1 MISLSATALLLL
13 TACGTEAGTGSG
25 DGARDGARDG
35 AALTG
40 RTFLS
45 TSVSENGKP
54 RALAPRTRIRLE
66 FTEDGRLSFDAGCNS
81 SQAKVSTSDGRLVL
95 DKEITSTLIGCMEPL
110 QSQDA
115 WMAGVIA
122 AKPAWKLDGD
132 KLELST
138 DSATISLLD
147 RQTAV
152 PDLALDG
159 TKWALS
165 TVVTGESASHQVGS
179 EKAWMTLNGERVT
192 GSTGCNEF
200 QGTIARGTGT
210 LAFGELATTRRACAG
225 AAATLESV
233 VLKGLKGELTYT
245 IDGSTLQLRSS
256 SGGLDFTA
264 LR

>member
-1 MISLSATALLLL
+1 MNKRTISLAATALLVL
-13 TACGTEAGTGSG
+13 TACGNEAGSGSASG
-25 DGARDGARDG
+25 DG

-45 TSVSENGKP
+45 TSVTENGKP
-54 RALAPRTRIRLE
+54 RALAKGTRIRLQ

-81 SQAKVSTSDGRLVL
+81 SQAKVSTSDGHLSL
-95 DKEITSTLIGCMEPL
+95 DKEMTSTLIGCMEPL
-110 QSQDA
+110 QSQDG
-115 WMAGVIA
+115 WVAGVIA

-138 DSATISLLD
+138 STATISLLD
-147 RQTAV
+147 RQTAE

-165 TVVTGESASHQVGS
+165 TVVTGESASHQAGS
-179 EKAWMTLNGERVT
+179 EKAWLTLNGERVT

-200 QGTIARGTGT
+200 QGTVARGTGT
-210 LAFGELATTRRACAG
+210 LTFGELATTRRACTG
-225 AAATLESV
+225 DAATLESV
-233 VLKGLKGELTYT
+233 VLKGLKGELTYR
-245 IDGSTLQLRSS
+245 IDGSALQLRSS
-256 SGGLDFTA
+256 GGGLDFTA